1 MSSQTNRLGFIA
13 GLVVLVG
20 WLAFS
25 AVSVVADGKKP
36 QLVQSIS
43 QALQGDDQKV
53 SLPPQWSDDMVLQR
67 DVPIPISGTS
77 EPDKEITILFGDQN
91 KVTTADHHGNWHATL
106 DPMPP
111 SAEPRDLRV
120 IPGCMKCSAEIR
132 NLLVG
137 DVWLCGGQST
147 AASAVPAVDSA
158 TIRVIALTVGRD
170 NSAKSERSWDEC
182 KGAVASSLPPLVRA
196 FAEAL
201 QADQSV
207 PVGVI
212 LCPPATNRDAI
223 LPAVAL
229 PDIVSFPIR
238 GALWPVGANALQ
250 DQAGTFGVA
259 APIQRWRKTSG
270 QTDLAFLLF
279 TEAGNIAPDQAAS
292 WSREISLLPH
302 TQLKL
307 LGDKDPA
314 SAGNSLA
321 QDALKLTS
329 RTSP

>member
-1 MSSQTNRLGFIA
+1 MSNRLGFIA

-36 QLVQSIS
+36 QLVQSIT

-91 KVTTADHHGNWHATL
+91 KVTTADHRGNWHATL

-137 DVWLCGGQST
+137 DVWLCGGRST
-147 AASAVPAVDSA
+147 TPAAPAAPAADSA

-170 NSAKSERSWDEC
+170 NSAKSERGWDEC
-182 KGAVASSLPPLVRA
+182 KGAVAASLPPMVRA

-212 LCPPATNRDAI
+212 LCPPAANRAAI

-238 GALWPVGANALQ
+238 GALWPVGASVLQ

-259 APIQRWRKTSG
+259 APIQRWRKASG
-270 QTDLAFLLF
+270 QTDLPILLF
-279 TEAGNIAPDQAAS
+279 PEAGSVAQDQAAS

-302 TQLKL
+302 AQLKL
-307 LGDKDPA
+307 LGDKDPVA
-314 SAGNSLA
+314 IGNALA
-321 QDALKLTS
+321 QEALKLTS